1 MGLKLKLKPNES
13 VFLSGA
19 LIRNAGS
26 SAVLELLNEVPM
38 LREKDIL
45 LGENANSPCEKLY
58 LIMQTLY
65 FEEASR
71 EKLLLDFDALRKDIA
86 KAAPSLKK
94 ALGSV
99 GVKVENGQFYPALK
113 ELQKVIEIESQL
125 IAHAKQPE

>member
-45 LGENANSPCEKLY
+45 LGENAKSPCEKLY

-99 GVKVENGQFYPALK
+99 GEKVENGQFYPALK